1 MASLIYTLPQPA
13 TFPRS
18 LPMIALDIALG
29 ADPDLRTFV
38 SRNLPDGEFRK
49 VVLKPNWVKHA
60 ERPEFPI
67 EALVTSTAL
76 IEATIEA
83 CLAKYPGL
91 EKITVGDVPLQT
103 CDWDLLIRQS
113 GVFRLIEKY
122 RERTGPTIQFLDLRR
137 ERWRPVGGFMEL
149 DSGHPG
155 DPLGYTEIIIDGSS
169 LLEEVSHNADSFR
182 VSDYDPAETV
192 SVHRKGLH
200 RYLIARTIL
209 EADFFINLPKMK
221 THQKT
226 GITGALKN
234 LVGIN
239 GSKAHLVHHQL
250 GCPAQ
255 GGDEFPDD
263 VSKVFY
269 WQARLRERFQKK
281 SKFLFKTLKTG
292 WELIKKAR
300 GIETVGTRENLGGQ
314 FYVGSGSWYG
324 NDSIWRMVYDLNM
337 IILMAHADGGPL
349 RAEPQRTVLS
359 IMDGLVAGEGN
370 GPLQPL
376 PVAANVLLAARN
388 PFLIDFAMA
397 KLMGYDAEKI
407 RLLANHRR
415 FPYAPFAD
423 FHPSTVPLTL
433 NGRHFPNGLD
443 AVSILRR
450 FVPPPGWRDH
460 IELP

>member
-1 MASLIYTLPQPA
+1 MNQ
-13 TFPRS
+13 
-18 LPMIALDIALG
+18 LDIALG
-29 ADPDLRTFV
+29 PETDMAAFV
-38 SRNLPDGEFRK
+38 ARNLPEGAFRR
-49 VVLKPNWVKHA
+49 VVIKPNWVKHQEHA
-60 ERPEFPI
+60 EFPI
-67 EALVTSTAL
+67 EALVTSTRL
-76 IEATIEA
+76 IDETIRA

-91 EKITVGDVPLQT
+91 EKISVGDVPLQT
-103 CDWDLLIRQS
+103 CNWAALIAQT
-113 GVFRLIEKY
+113 GVDQLIEKY
-122 RERTGPTIQFLDLRR
+122 RGSTAPVVQFLDLRR
-137 ERWRPVGGFMEL
+137 ERWTPKDGFMEL
-149 DSGHPG
+149 DSAHPG
-155 DPLGYTEIIIDGSS
+155 DPSGYSEIVIDHTS

-200 RYLIARTIL
+200 RYLIARTVL
-209 EADFFINLPKMK
+209 EADLFINLPKMK

-250 GCPAQ
+250 GFPSQ

-263 VSKVFY
+263 ASRWIY

-281 SKFLFKTLKTG
+281 SKVVFKALKKC
-292 WELIKKAR
+292 WELVKKVR
-300 GIETVGTRENLGGQ
+300 GIKTIGTRENLSGS

-337 IILMAHADGGPL
+337 IILLAHADGGKL
-349 RAEPQRTVLS
+349 RAEPQRAVLS

-376 PVAANVLLAARN
+376 TVQANALLASRN

-397 KLMGYDAEKI
+397 KLMGFDVRKI
-407 RLLANHRR
+407 RLLDHYRR
-415 FPYAPFAD
+415 FPFAPFTE
-423 FHPSTVPLTL
+423 FELTRFPVTL
-433 NGRHFPNGLD
+433 NGVRSENGLD
-443 AVSILRR
+443 ALPVVHR
-450 FVPPPGWRDH
+450 FIPSPGWRGH
-460 IELP
+460 IELD